1 VVTTW
6 RRLFDAPDT
15 DVVGGKCARL
25 IHLRTLEPRRG
36 GERAR
41 CLAFGT
47 TNVCRKRY
55 LSDGCDPQ

>member
-1 VVTTW
+1 MVTTW

-15 DVVGGKCARL
+15 DVVGGTCARL